1 MFVNSN
7 VRNAYIWVLYHIFK
21 HATIKLEQLEELAE
35 QRIIIDI
42 DLAPNVDDVYTGKC
56 LVANSEIVMLL
67 NFDEDNG
74 EFDGFTIV
82 KNIDVEKYRKWEEE
96 DYAELK
102 NDNSESLIANI
113 ELKKFKDLESSLQ
126 SLTSEFVAIF
136 TYDDEDD
143 FFVGKVLSVNND
155 SVELYL
161 VDEDSKWTDI
171 EVVKFSDI
179 SYLGFDTEYER
190 EIKKNVV

>member
-1 MFVNSN
+1 ME
-7 VRNAYIWVLYHIFK
+7 A
-21 HATIKLEQLEELAE
+21 LAE
-35 QRIIIDI
+35 QKIIIDI
-42 DLAPNVDDVYTGKC
+42 DLAPNVDEVYTGKC

-82 KNIDVEKYRKWEEE
+82 KNSDVEKYRRWEEE

-113 ELKKFKDLESSLQ
+113 ELNNFKDLESSLK
-126 SLTSEFVAIF
+126 SLTSEFIAIF

-143 FFVGKVLSVNND
+143 FFVGKVVSTNND

-171 EVVKFSDI
+171 EVIKFSDI
-179 SYLGFDTEYER
+179 RYLGFNTEYER

>member
-1 MFVNSN
+1 
-7 VRNAYIWVLYHIFK
+7 
-21 HATIKLEQLEELAE
+21 LEELAE
-35 QRIIIDI
+35 QKLLIDI
-42 DLAPNVDDVYTGKC
+42 DLAPNVDDVYSGKC

-67 NFDEDNG
+67 NFDEENG

-82 KNIDVEKYRKWEEE
+82 KNCDVEKYRTWEED

-113 ELKKFKDLESSLQ
+113 DLDNFTDLETSLK
-126 SLTSEFVAIF
+126 SLVSEIVSIF
-136 TYDDEDD
+136 AYDDEDC
-143 FFVGKVLSVNND
+143 FFVGKVMYVTNE
-155 SVELYL
+155 SVELRL
-161 VDEDSKWTDI
+161 IDENSKWSDTEI
-171 EVVKFSDI
+171 VKLSDI